1 VSPIGIDIGYGYTK
15 SFTLN
20 NGIIKKVV
28 LPTAISAY
36 TPDFHF
42 GEKSL

>member
-1 VSPIGIDIGYGYTK
+1 VSLIGIDIKCGYIK
-15 SFTLN
+15 SFTPN

-36 TPDFHF
+36 ARDFHF